1 MSLDITY
8 NWNFNPLECYPTEAG
23 QTDVVFN
30 VHWQLYATTGSYNA
44 SSIGTQAVGPL
55 GTGSFTPFEELTKEQ
70 VQGWVVDAI
79 NAYDTGS
86 VDRMYANLAT
96 QIENQINPPTVT
108 LPAPWLNQP
117 TTTSTTTTTTTIE
130 E

>member
-1 MSLDITY
+1 MSLNITY
-8 NWNFNPLECYPTEAG
+8 NWNFNPLECYPTESG

-30 VHWQLYATTGSYNA
+30 VHWQLYATTGSYGA
-44 SSIGTQAVGPL
+44 SSIGVQRVGPL

-70 VQGWVVDAI
+70 VQGWIVDSMG
-79 NAYDTGS
+79 TGS
-86 VDRMYANLAT
+86 VDAMYTSLAS

-108 LPAPWLNQP
+108 LPAPWLNP
-117 TTTSTTTTTTTIE
+117 LPPVTGSIE

>member
-1 MSLDITY
+1 MSLNITY
-8 NWNFNPLECYPTEAG
+8 NWNFNPLECYPTESG

-30 VHWQLYATTGSYNA
+30 VHWQLYATTGSYGA
-44 SSIGTQAVGPL
+44 SSIGVQRVGPL

-70 VQGWVVDAI
+70 VQGWVVDSMG
-79 NAYDTGS
+79 TGS
-86 VDRMYANLAT
+86 VDAMYASLAT

-108 LPAPWLNQP
+108 LPAPWLMP
-117 TTTSTTTTTTTIE
+117 TPPVTGSIE

>member
-1 MSLDITY
+1 MSLNITY
-8 NWNFNPLECYPTEAG
+8 NWNFNPLECYPTESG

-30 VHWQLYATTGSYNA
+30 VHWQLYATTGSYGA
-44 SSIGTQAVGPL
+44 SSIGVQRVGPL

-70 VQGWVVDAI
+70 VQGWVVDSMG
-79 NAYDTGS
+79 TGS
-86 VDRMYANLAT
+86 VDAMYTSLAT

-108 LPAPWLNQP
+108 LSAPWLNP
-117 TTTSTTTTTTTIE
+117 LPPVTGSIE

>member
-1 MSLDITY
+1 MSLNITY
-8 NWNFNPLECYPTEAG
+8 NWNFNPLECYPTESG

-30 VHWQLYATTGSYNA
+30 VHWQLYATTGSYGA
-44 SSIGTQAVGPL
+44 SSIGVQRVGPL

-70 VQGWVVDAI
+70 VQGWIVDSMG
-79 NAYDTGS
+79 TGS
-86 VDRMYANLAT
+86 VDSMYANLAT

-108 LPAPWLNQP
+108 LPAPWLNP
-117 TTTSTTTTTTTIE
+117 LPPVTGSIE

>member
-1 MSLDITY
+1 MSLNITY
-8 NWNFNPLECYPTEAG
+8 NWNFNPLECYPTESG

-44 SSIGTQAVGPL
+44 SSIGVQRVGPL

-70 VQGWVVDAI
+70 VQGWIVDSMG
-79 NAYDTGS
+79 TGS
-86 VDRMYANLAT
+86 VDAMYTSLAT

-108 LPAPWLNQP
+108 LPAPWLNP
-117 TTTSTTTTTTTIE
+117 LPPVTGSIE